1 MAFPQPKGYQ
11 AADSVR
17 LTAVFVA
24 FVLTATIVRPLKR
37 EAEFRRP
44 QLRSLSMFITPAFAQ
59 AATDTA
65 ASPFGS
71 GFEMIILFVPL
82 MVVWYFL
89 LIRPQRAQAKK
100 RADTLSAI
108 RRGDQVVTAGGLV
121 GKVTK
126 VVDDKEVEVE
136 IADGVRVR
144 VVRSGIA
151 DVRVKGEPVKADAA

>member
-1 MAFPQPKGYQ
+1 
-11 AADSVR
+11 
-17 LTAVFVA
+17 
-24 FVLTATIVRPLKR
+24 
-37 EAEFRRP
+37 
-44 QLRSLSMFITPAFAQ
+44 MFITPAFAQ

-71 GFEMIILFVPL
+71 GLEMIILFVPL

-136 IADGVRVR
+136 IAEGVRVR